1 MTTCIYDAFGTQL
14 CCCIGLAAAMAYLE
28 LFQLDHD
35 EVFLQQ
41 ISDDLESQQAEPAH

>member
-1 MTTCIYDAFGTQL
+1 MTTRIYDAFGTQL

-35 EVFLQQ
+35 EVFLHQ
-41 ISDDLESQQAEPAH
+41 IADDLESQLAEPAH